1 MFAAL
6 RLSALG
12 ALSLSSI
19 YLSMW
24 LSLSLSLSLCV
35 SLLPRLPVS
44 HLAGVPPFPPVI
56 RGMYNDS
63 GAAKRADPTTYRH
76 RSYTVVGDAE
86 ADFRVTWTGEGAAQ
100 GLDVTPP

>member
-1 MFAAL
+1 
-6 RLSALG
+6 
-12 ALSLSSI
+12 
-19 YLSMW
+19 
-24 LSLSLSLSLCV
+24 
-35 SLLPRLPVS
+35 
-44 HLAGVPPFPPVI
+44 
-56 RGMYNDS
+56 MYNDS

>member
-1 MFAAL
+1 
-6 RLSALG
+6 
-12 ALSLSSI
+12 
-19 YLSMW
+19 MW